1 MAHPPGR
8 QGFPAWTNFCVSQ
21 EKINKGNEGYMGVRV
36 KARIVPSPGFFPK
49 KSKKTE
55 K

>member
-1 MAHPPGR
+1 VDKFLCEPG
-8 QGFPAWTNFCVSQ
+8 
-21 EKINKGNEGYMGVRV
+21 KNKGTKGYMGVRV